1 MCSPNGFFGP
11 GQKTKREVIDFLPSP
26 FPPQCQIGANF
37 INWRQRMSIF
47 LRYPFVVMSQSSH
60 SIWYLCSWEDQE
72 RENEQGNEKSIL
84 EQLQQT
90 LLGKMVKFSWSLVSL
105 MCLPATFSL
114 STRFFVLKLKRWAKS
129 SWRSLM
135 IKSKAQERLMD
146 VPSMFSW

>member
-1 MCSPNGFFGP
+1 MSDWS
-11 GQKTKREVIDFLPSP
+11 QLHQLTTKDVN
-26 FPPQCQIGANF
+26 FPKVPICRHVPQH
-37 INWRQRMSIF
+37 
-47 LRYPFVVMSQSSH
+47 SSY

-105 MCLPATFSL
+105 LYLPATFSL

-129 SWRSLM
+129 S
-135 IKSKAQERLMD
+135 
-146 VPSMFSW
+146 